1 MIALMAEITKR
12 LSRRSAMVDT
22 ELAWELADAA
32 KPCLDRKQRNQVYIA
47 IGVGD
52 VFSAAKFLLQT
63 VVESQVSVGS
73 ETLWKLKLWVA
84 SYRDHPDEARLRDL
98 IGRVTIDHKVESPR
112 PPAPPTA
119 LSTVMNY
126 RQPNRRIPPMRQPSA
141 APRPDSRGAHGF
153 LTVPRVRDAMRRSS
167 TRSRSSAAGST

>member
-1 MIALMAEITKR
+1 MAEIAKLR
-12 LSRRSAMVDT
+12 GGRPARVDT

-52 VFSAAKFLLQT
+52 VYSAVKFLLQT
-63 VVESQVSVGS
+63 VVQSQISVSS
-73 ETLWKLKLWVA
+73 ETLWKMNLWVA

-98 IGRVTIDHKVESPR
+98 IGSVTIHHIDETPR
-112 PPAPPTA
+112 PPAPPPA

-126 RQPNRRIPPMRQPSA
+126 RQPNRRISPMRKTSTT
-141 APRPDSRGAHGF
+141 PRPDSRGAHGH
-153 LTVPRVRDAMRRSS
+153 LTVQRVRDAMRRSS
-167 TRSRSSAAGST
+167 TRQRSSAAGSN

>member
-1 MIALMAEITKR
+1 MAEIAKLR
-12 LSRRSAMVDT
+12 GGRPARVDT

-52 VFSAAKFLLQT
+52 VYSAVKFLLQT
-63 VVESQVSVGS
+63 VVQSQVSVSS
-73 ETLWKLKLWVA
+73 ETLWKMNLWVA

-98 IGRVTIDHKVESPR
+98 IGSVTIHHIDETPR
-112 PPAPPTA
+112 PPAPPPA

-126 RQPNRRIPPMRQPSA
+126 RQPNRRIPPMRKTSA
-141 APRPDSRGAHGF
+141 APRPNSRGAHGH
-153 LTVPRVRDAMRRSS
+153 LTVQRVRDAMRRSS
-167 TRSRSSAAGST
+167 TRQRSSAAGSN